1 MVSFDWDIQDRQM
14 SCKIQHVDL
23 QLAIQLEKCNKQHSF
38 YIDNPYIPT
47 AFLKIQQ
54 IWQGKSYQFNPSFR
68 GRLIPLKHASWQSN
82 QGLFIDFYQARLIN
96 GFTCPSS
103 S

>member
-1 MVSFDWDIQDRQM
+1 MC
-14 SCKIQHVDL
+14 CKIQHVDL

-54 IWQGKSYQFNPSFR
+54 IWQGKSYQFNLSFR
-68 GRLIPLKHASWQSN
+68 GRLTPLKHASWQSN
-82 QGLFIDFYQARLIN
+82 QGLFTDFDQARLIN
-96 GFTCPSS
+96 GFTCPS
-103 S
+103 